1 VSVYGVPNGRAEVTG
16 DEMNEAATTAAR
28 RGQALLDVGRAKE
41 AEGQF
46 RAALAAEPDDAALHT
61 LLAMA
66 LLRQDRYGEARDAG
80 LAALAVEPERVG
92 AHAMLAGALGGLEQH
107 EAALDAIRRALAL
120 APEVAGLHLQHA
132 SILGGLR
139 RPAEALASVERAGEL
154 DPDSAGV
161 ATLRAALL
169 FELRRFDDADAAVAD
184 ALRLDPE
191 SADAHRIR
199 GMLALRRGGGRSAV
213 EAQRASLR
221 LDPTD
226 PNTRQ
231 ALTYAL
237 KSRNPLY
244 GALLR
249 FDLWLSSLPKPLRV
263 GFLFLPLL
271 LTRVL
276 RPFEGQAWATVL
288 LVLVVA
294 FVVLTWTLEPLMNC
308 VLLLGADRHLLTR
321 PARLATFAFLGFAAA
336 AVACAVFASTVGPQQ
351 LMAVALGLT
360 LWAMVTGS
368 AHNLD
373 EGPRTPL
380 TIVAGVAAGLALLA
394 VVATVTG
401 APGATVPIALVVI
414 SGFATMWITA
424 FAR

>member
-1 VSVYGVPNGRAEVTG
+1 
-16 DEMNEAATTAAR
+16 MNEAATTAVR
-28 RGQALLDVGRAKE
+28 RGQVLLDVGRAKE
-41 AEGQF
+41 AEAQF
-46 RAALAAEPDDAALHT
+46 RTALAAEPDDATLHT

-66 LLRQDRYGEARDAG
+66 LLRQDQYDKARDAS
-80 LAALAVEPERVG
+80 LAALAAEPEHVW
-92 AHAMLAGALGGLEQH
+92 AHAMLAGSLSGLELH
-107 EAALDAIRRALAL
+107 SAALDAIRGALAL
-120 APEVAGLHLQHA
+120 APELAELHLQQA
-132 SILGGLR
+132 SVLSGLK
-139 RPAEALASVERAGEL
+139 RPADALASTERAGEL
-154 DPDSAGV
+154 DPESAAA

-169 FELRRFDDADAAVAD
+169 FELNRFGEADSAVAD

-191 SADAHRIR
+191 SADAHRIK

-213 EAQRASLR
+213 DAQRTSLR

-231 ALTYAL
+231 ALSYAL

-249 FDLWLSSLPKPLRV
+249 FDMWLGSLPKALRV

-271 LTRVL
+271 LTKVL

-294 FVVLTWTLEPLMNC
+294 FVLLSWTLEPLMNC
-308 VLLLGADRHLLTR
+308 VLLLGRDRHLLTR

-336 AVACAVFASTVGPQQ
+336 AVACAVIASTTGPQQ
-351 LMAVALGLT
+351 LMAVALGLA

-373 EGPRTPL
+373 EGPRKPL

-394 VVATVTG
+394 IVATVTG